1 MELTLA
7 APTTKWPLATVIEY
21 LSNQPY
27 VDGIM
32 QIGSLTTTT
41 FSPTSDYD
49 LVIVLRDAP
58 VPWYVGVTSV
68 DYRFTD
74 LLFVNP
80 TALEHIAAL
89 STPVALNDSLT
100 PIIRWLETGQIV
112 FDRSDRLAKAQHH
125 VRSMQWIDPVP
136 DKDVFGAWFST
147 NYNLAQA
154 RRMLSAHVPLYQ
166 MTVDIR
172 MALHGHMDVWY
183 SYFTIRRI
191 VDTGEKNAIRYLLAH
206 DPDFLSE
213 YRQFIHEIDR
223 NAKFARYEKVAAL
236 ALAPFGG
243 LWAADTTAMNE
254 DLMLTRWKSL
264 FEMKA

>member
-7 APTTKWPLATVIEY
+7 APTATWPLAAVIEHIA
-21 LSNQPY
+21 NHPNING
-27 VDGIM
+27 VM

-41 FSPTSDYD
+41 FNPTSDYD
-49 LVIVLRDAP
+49 LVIVLREMP
-58 VPWYVGVTSV
+58 VPWYVGITSI
-68 DYRFTD
+68 DHRFTD
-74 LLFVNP
+74 LLFVSP
-80 TALEHIAAL
+80 AALECIIAL
-89 STPVALNDSLT
+89 SAPIPLSDTLT
-100 PIIRWLETGQIV
+100 PIIRWLQTGQIL
-112 FDRSDRLAKAQHH
+112 FDRSDRLAKAQNH
-125 VRSMQWIDPVP
+125 VRSAQWIAPVP
-136 DKDVFGAWFST
+136 DKDVYGAWFAT

-154 RRMLSAHVPLYQ
+154 RRMLSAHTALYQ

-191 VDTGEKNAIRYLLAH
+191 ADTGEKDAIRHLLAH

-213 YRQFIHEIDR
+213 YRQFIHETDL

-236 ALAPFGG
+236 ALAPVGD
-243 LWAADTTAMNE
+243 LWTADTTAMNE
-254 DLMLTRWKSL
+254 DLTLARWTSL